1 MDRSAGIGLAA
12 GASLVGSAA
21 SASTSTALRSTTTT
35 DTDAE
40 PITIETVDDL
50 LDAPQVNCARGVC
63 VIDETEPEVCEFD
76 ENMEEI
82 VCVPAETP
90 LWPKALLLGSSV
102 LYGTNFALGRLMNDA
117 LPAAAASTSARFVL
131 AGVALF
137 PFLLR
142 LAPNLRRDALIC
154 GCFTALGYVTQSLAL
169 VDTPA
174 ATVAFLGALT
184 VVVCPTCAFLVEK
197 RTDLGFRDAPQVW
210 VAAILALV
218 GVGFLELPSVLAG
231 GGDLLSAGDALSVLQ
246 AVGFGTSFYLTERMM
261 QKEPTQ
267 ALSITAAQVS
277 VTAFISAVWAF
288 CDGYGLGPFDGAGCW
303 TIRRERRTRSPGCS
317 WTLHCARSPRRRRGP
332 VWSQLQRTASPR
344 RRRWARS
351 RRRKLL
357 YY

>member
-1 MDRSAGIGLAA
+1 MRLFTLAIA
-12 GASLVGSAA
+12 AHGWIAALALVSPPAHLWSAA
-21 SASTSTALRSTTTT
+21 PPAPRRPTALRSTTTT
-35 DTDAE
+35 DADDV
-40 PITIETVDDL
+40 ETVDDL

-117 LPAAAASTSARFVL
+117 LPAAASTSARFVL

-142 LAPNLRRDALIC
+142 LAPSLRRDALIC

-218 GVGFLELPSVLAG
+218 GVGFLELPAVLACVKIKILRRVPSTRR
-231 GGDLLSAGDALSVLQ
+231 LLDGVAMPVPRHS
-246 AVGFGTSFYLTERMM
+246 TE
-261 QKEPTQ
+261 
-267 ALSITAAQVS
+267 
-277 VTAFISAVWAF
+277 
-288 CDGYGLGPFDGAGCW
+288 
-303 TIRRERRTRSPGCS
+303 PG
-317 WTLHCARSPRRRRGP
+317 RPRHRQEMT
-332 VWSQLQRTASPR
+332 W
-344 RRRWARS
+344 
-351 RRRKLL
+351 
-357 YY
+357 